1 MSQSHKPFFKE
12 DIMDGK
18 MYAVLAYLSIL
29 CIIPLILKKKN
40 PFVLAHGKQGLV
52 LFVAQVGVL
61 ILSIVL
67 PWCFGPLMFVLMIFS
82 FWGMIAVIRGDMVD
96 LPIVAGISQKIDL

>member
-1 MSQSHKPFFKE
+1 MPRQAAFFKE
-12 DIMDGK
+12 DIIDGK

-52 LFVAQVGVL
+52 LFIAQVGVM
-61 ILSIVL
+61 ILSIVV
-67 PWCFGPLMFVLMIFS
+67 PWVFSVLMFGLLIFS
-82 FWGMIAVIRGDMVD
+82 FWGMIAVIRGEMVD
-96 LPIVAGISQKIDL
+96 LPIISGISKKIDL

>member
-1 MSQSHKPFFKE
+1 MPYSKPFFKE
-12 DIMDGK
+12 DIIDGK

-67 PWCFGPLMFVLMIFS
+67 PWGFAPLMFILLIFS
-82 FWGMIAVIRGDMVD
+82 FWGMIAVIRGEMVD